1 MMNSLFIRART
12 LTVTGESVTL
22 IFNTVLPTVHTVRTR
37 YTLHVDSSHSRGVLE
52 QGIVHITEAATR
64 MNTRLWLPANSNS
77 RKTAWEPEA
86 AQAAAPAVLRA
97 STCLARNKCE
107 T

>member
-1 MMNSLFIRART
+1 
-12 LTVTGESVTL
+12 
-22 IFNTVLPTVHTVRTR
+22 
-37 YTLHVDSSHSRGVLE
+37 
-52 QGIVHITEAATR
+52 